1 MLLPPLELVAGRDQD
16 QFAAEIP
23 HRRQTIYQRLAV
35 VARSALAHDQ
45 QMVRGV
51 EFILELI
58 APDDLDH
65 FGADAAP
72 GGDPTAHNIGR
83 RDLNRSRGIA

>member
-1 MLLPPLELVAGRDQD
+1 MELVAGRDQG

-23 HRRQTIYQRLAV
+23 RRRCRQTINQRLAV

-58 APDDLDH
+58 ALDEFDN
-65 FGADAAP
+65 FGADATP
-72 GGDPTAHNIGR
+72 SGDPTAHNIGR

>member
-1 MLLPPLELVAGRDQD
+1 
-16 QFAAEIP
+16 
-23 HRRQTIYQRLAV
+23 
-35 VARSALAHDQ
+35 
-45 QMVRGV
+45 MVRGV

-72 GGDPTAHNIGR
+72 GGDPTANNIGR
-83 RDLNRSRGIA
+83 TDLNRGRGIA